1 MLVSSNFWRQTQAVR
16 KNLSRIRWRK
26 RLVGLALVI
35 LIWTLGGWVAAQGGL
50 SQRQLEQAAY
60 VRACGSCHIPL
71 PAEVLPRDTWRR
83 LVQDPNHYGQQ
94 ISPLTGADL
103 QLAWG
108 YLSADARRLR
118 EFEPVPYRLRESRYF
133 LAQHPDVPL
142 PDPVRVTS
150 CIDCH
155 PRVNLG
161 DFVTLAP
168 EWFGTPG

>member
-1 MLVSSNFWRQTQAVR
+1 MPAHSHSPKPIKPRP
-16 KNLSRIRWRK
+16 RWRK
-26 RLVGLALVI
+26 LWVGLAMV
-35 LIWTLGGWVAAQGGL
+35 TLTWVLGWCVSAQEGL

-60 VRACGSCHIPL
+60 VRACGSCHVAL

-94 ISPLTGADL
+94 IEPLTGAAL

-108 YLSADARRLR
+108 YLGADSRLLND
-118 EFEPVPYRLRESRYF
+118 FESVPYRLRESRYF
-133 LAQHPDVPL
+133 TAQHPDVTL

-161 DFVTLAP
+161 DFATLSP
-168 EWFGTPG
+168 EWFGDPE